1 MRRVTKRAIV
11 GKRCYKKGNGKKGR
25 GDFMWEREVE
35 RKTLDRE
42 RGIKNTKDREGKIK
56 NIKDD

>member
-1 MRRVTKRAIV
+1 
-11 GKRCYKKGNGKKGR
+11 
-25 GDFMWEREVE
+25 MWEREVE

-42 RGIKNTKDREGKIK
+42 GGIKNTKDREGKIK